1 MSTKKNVN
9 LLLRQ
14 LRFGLRDSRRERE
27 IRAGW
32 NAAIKPFPI
41 PAGCCAIDFLPL
53 AKIGSRHSV
62 QEPFAPSISI
72 CAILCCQ
79 LWLFFSPPL
88 RFNFFTL
95 SRLVCVRSNFAKK
108 YICEMM
114 CI

>member
-79 LWLFFSPPL
+79 LWLFFSSSSFQFL
-88 RFNFFTL
+88 HSL
-95 SRLVCVRSNFAKK
+95 SFGVCAFQFRKK
-108 YICEMM
+108 IYM
-114 CI
+114 